1 MKKHIALLAAL
12 VMAVSTLTA
21 CGSKSET
28 DNTATSETTITTL
41 STDAVEN
48 DVSADTE
55 TEATT
60 EETTIETEPEAAVH
74 ADIEE
79 ASPCYYGGVM
89 FKTTEKG
96 PYYYR
101 FSDKKLFDLSEN
113 YKVYNY
119 DNSYV
124 SGSVAI
130 MDGAI
135 INIDTNDVLYD
146 LSNNTASIVESWGRK
161 FGNTG
166 SLVIATPSQNF
177 NEESSVT
184 ILKNDGSIAGTI
196 PDSGIDTAIAISD
209 RYVQFS
215 DSTTRPGTTIYDVV
229 NMTNLNLAAN
239 SVEIWSIENE
249 NYLYYMDRE
258 KNIVQYNKNTG
269 DPLVIL
275 SGNEYTDVTWMT
287 SVCPY
292 GIKSGYREIDV
303 IDMANDNTVHFDI
316 SSFVNKC
323 DSDSMWLNWACSKY
337 VLMSCKK
344 SGNSYIAMLDSNGN
358 TFFDPIAI
366 DNAKTISCND
376 KYVIYGD
383 EKTNFVYDI
392 DANNITYLDE
402 GLTIES
408 SDIASDILLI
418 KDSNG
423 NYFLANAATPNDLYS
438 PFDDYVQ

>member
-1 MKKHIALLAAL
+1 
-12 VMAVSTLTA
+12 
-21 CGSKSET
+21 
-28 DNTATSETTITTL
+28 
-41 STDAVEN
+41 
-48 DVSADTE
+48 
-55 TEATT
+55 
-60 EETTIETEPEAAVH
+60 
-74 ADIEE
+74 
-79 ASPCYYGGVM
+79 M
-89 FKTTEKG
+89 FETTEKG

-101 FSDKKLFDLSEN
+101 FSDKKLFDLSED
-113 YKVYNY
+113 YRVYDY
-119 DNSYV
+119 GNSYV
-124 SGSVAI
+124 SGSIAI

-135 INIDTNDVLYD
+135 INIDTNDILYN
-146 LSNNTASIVESWGRK
+146 LSDNTTSIVESWGRK

-166 SLVIATPSQNF
+166 SLVISTSSQNF
-177 NEESSVT
+177 NEESSVA
-184 ILKNDGSIAGTI
+184 ILKNDGSIVGTI
-196 PDSGIDTAIAISD
+196 SGRNIDTTIAISD

-215 DSTTRPGTTIYDVV
+215 DSNTRPGTTIYDMM
-229 NMTNLNLAAN
+229 NMTDLNLAAN

-269 DPLVIL
+269 DAAIIL
-275 SGNEYTDVTWMT
+275 SSNEYTDATWVTDAC
-287 SVCPY
+287 SY

-344 SGNSYIAMLDSNGN
+344 SGNSYIAMLDCNGN

-408 SDIASDILLI
+408 SDIASGILLI
-418 KDSNG
+418 KDSDR

-438 PFDDYVQ
+438 PFDDCVK